1 MNINAVFKK
10 ISTIKEIFRSG
21 MGIMIQKKMNQN
33 KTKGITFLDRISNS
47 IDLIHKHHPT
57 NLQDQLFFKVNYFL
71 ICFSTPQSLT

>member
-1 MNINAVFKK
+1 
-10 ISTIKEIFRSG
+10 

-57 NLQDQLFFKVNYFL
+57 NLQNQLFF
-71 ICFSTPQSLT
+71 